1 MQKTLFFYIF
11 DSENQTFLCIAAI
24 DDIETFYKVI
34 QSDILHILLIYLAF
48 NFFSSF
54 SIYSENDIYI
64 SGPLTRKY
72 LWVSIYFKDFCILTT
87 QLPFKTNFHQGLG
100 GVTYYLNVRIC
111 VPLWHTL
118 IFSPLTP
125 LRGPPPLAPK
135 KSKFSFD
142 KKLLIKA
149 GTH

>member
-1 MQKTLFFYIF
+1 MQKTLIFLHLWFWKSNFFMNCSYRWYWDLLSDSIWYLTYPF
-11 DSENQTFLCIAAI
+11 D
-24 DDIETFYKVI
+24 
-34 QSDILHILLIYLAF
+34 LLGLQ
-48 NFFSSF
+48 FFSSF

-142 KKLLIKA
+142 KNS
-149 GTH
+149 